1 MTAPD
6 AFAPLGAG
14 GVRPRVASSGNRL
27 LAGGRLTDRRAVAG
41 LLFGLAAAVCLRL
54 GVAGPGGVRSPAGG
68 LAFAGALALVAL
80 AGGIAC
86 RPTMSRGARP
96 GWGDAVAGA
105 GGALLLCAVPALV
118 HLRNPGVPLPAG
130 AFPGWAAVVTAVAV
144 GEEWLL
150 RGALF
155 TAVTSWRGE
164 RAALALSTL
173 AFGLLHV
180 PFYGW
185 TALPLDLAVG
195 LLLGGLRQLTGSWQ
209 APALAHTLA
218 DLAGWWLR

>member
-1 MTAPD
+1 MIGRTRAAD
-6 AFAPLGAG
+6 GFAPLDAG
-14 GVRPRVASSGNRL
+14 RP
-27 LAGGRLTDRRAVAG
+27 AVAG

-54 GVAGPGGVRSPAGG
+54 GVAGPDGVRSPVGG
-68 LAFAGALALVAL
+68 LTFAGALSVLALV
-80 AGGIAC
+80 GGIAG
-86 RPTMSRGARP
+86 RTTMSRGGRP
-96 GWGDAVAGA
+96 RWGDAVAGA
-105 GGALLLCAVPALV
+105 GGALLLCTVPVLV
-118 HLRNPGVPLPAG
+118 HLREPGVPLPAG

-155 TAVTSWRGE
+155 TAVTFWRGE
-164 RAALALSTL
+164 QAALAVSTL

-195 LLLGGLRQLTGSWQ
+195 LLLGALRQLTGSWR